1 RSPLLQTPLV
11 VERAI
16 PESTHPSAGPT
27 EGGHVPAGERATGRA
42 SSRDSRLFGRLEL
55 PQVIPQGR
63 ARVLGTHR
71 APLLEQRDDL
81 VHEGLDVAR
90 PDALAD
96 GEAVAPHR
104 VDGPRQLVGHPL
116 RRADV
121 GLGVDA
127 DLAGGDVPQR
137 RRAPGHVEAIEL
149 AADALD
155 GPRLD

>member
-1 RSPLLQTPLV
+1 MAKPRVHGALTLSPDSPGSRTGDPGIDTSV
-11 VERAI
+11 RRIDGRWSRPGRRA
-16 PESTHPSAGPT
+16 
-27 EGGHVPAGERATGRA
+27 RRGRA

-55 PQVIPQGR
+55 PQVLPQGR

-104 VDGPRQLVGHPL
+104 VDGPRQLV
-116 RRADV
+116 
-121 GLGVDA
+121 
-127 DLAGGDVPQR
+127 
-137 RRAPGHVEAIEL
+137 
-149 AADALD
+149 
-155 GPRLD
+155 